1 MLHLKLKNKAF
12 TCQQMQVQSNF
23 SQSSYVLSFSYI
35 ITNNNDSGVKKEE
48 RVCVFMIDV
57 AT

>member
-1 MLHLKLKNKAF
+1 LKLKNKAF

-48 RVCVFMIDV
+48 GVCVFMMDV